1 MRAGQTHPGA
11 EERVGQRA
19 LFPGPLPGA
28 PDHAG
33 RADPRGD
40 GAGRRA
46 DLRQQPEPARERHL
60 LLRRHRRCPLQAA
73 GAAGRPARAR
83 RHPRAP
89 AAQRRQVRLR
99 GARRR
104 RRGGRSHHPVR
115 GAARLGR
122 MSGRIHP
129 TAIVA
134 PGARIAPDVEV
145 GPYCVIG
152 GQVEVGEGTWIG
164 AHVVLDGILR
174 IGKRNK
180 IYHFAS
186 LGAAPQDKKYA
197 GEDTRVEIGDGNTI
211 REYVTINR
219 GTAQDVGVTR
229 LGDDN
234 WLMAYVHLAHDCQVG
249 SHTIFAN
256 CTQLAGHVTI
266 EDWVILGG
274 FSAVHQYVRIGA
286 HAFTGMGS
294 AMSQDVPPYVT
305 AAGNLA
311 RPFGLN
317 TNGLKRRGFS
327 EEAMGAL
334 KRAYRTLY
342 RAGLSLEQAKREL
355 EAQAAASPEVRVFLD
370 FITRSKRGFIR

>member
-1 MRAGQTHPGA
+1 
-11 EERVGQRA
+11 V
-19 LFPGPLPGA
+19 
-28 PDHAG
+28 
-33 RADPRGD
+33 
-40 GAGRRA
+40 
-46 DLRQQPEPARERHL
+46 
-60 LLRRHRRCPLQAA
+60 
-73 GAAGRPARAR
+73 
-83 RHPRAP
+83 
-89 AAQRRQVRLR
+89 
-99 GARRR
+99 
-104 RRGGRSHHPVR
+104 
-115 GAARLGR
+115 
-122 MSGRIHP
+122 I
-129 TAIVA
+129 A
-134 PGARIAPDVEV
+134 PGARIAADVEI
-145 GPYCVIG
+145 GPYSVVG
-152 GQVEVGEGTWIG
+152 ADVEVGEGSWIG
-164 AHVVLDGILR
+164 AHVVLDGHLR
-174 IGKRNK
+174 IGRRNK
-180 IYHFAS
+180 IFHFAS

-197 GEDTRVEIGDGNTI
+197 GEDTRVEIGDDNTI

-219 GTAQDVGVTR
+219 GTTQDVGVTR

-274 FSAVHQYVRIGA
+274 FSAVHQFVRIGA

-327 EEAMGAL
+327 EEAMAAL

-342 RAGLSLEQAKREL
+342 RAGLSLEAAKHEL
-355 EAQAAASPEVRVFLD
+355 EGQAAASPEVRAFLD